1 MKKLQNSLY
10 ITRDGAYLHKE
21 RETLLV
27 EQTVEGQRKKLLQIP
42 IHSVGN
48 IFCFGNVMVSPQ
60 LMGFCGENGTQ
71 LAFYDAF
78 GRFQARVVGKQ
89 TGNVLLRRAQF
100 RLADCGD
107 SRENHIARNIVV
119 AKVHSSRVV
128 LQRHLRTYGS
138 NPDVSAAA
146 HRLRQ
151 IVTELKSQSDP
162 ARILGFE
169 GEAARHYFGVFSQL
183 INAQTGFTFDGRT
196 RRPPKDPVNA
206 MLSFMYSVLS
216 KEISG
221 ALQGVGLDPQVG
233 FLHEERPGRDSLALD
248 LLEEF
253 RAPIVDRLV
262 LTLINRQQV
271 KVGDFTTDMLG
282 GVAMKEDT
290 RRLLLQSWQARK
302 QEEVTH
308 PFLGEKVAVGLLPHV
323 QAMLLAQHLRGDLAE
338 YPPYVHR

>member
-10 ITRDGAYLHKE
+10 ITRDSAYLHKE

-27 EQTVEGQRKKLLQIP
+27 EQTVEGERKKLLQIP

-100 RLADCGD
+100 RSVD
-107 SRENHIARNIVV
+107 SDESHIARNIVV
-119 AKVHSSRVV
+119 AKVQSSRVV

-138 NPDVSAAA
+138 NLDISTVVG
-146 HRLRQ
+146 RLRQ
-151 IVTELKSQSDP
+151 IVAELKNQTDP
-162 ARILGFE
+162 EWMMGFE
-169 GEAARHYFGVFSQL
+169 GEAAHHYFGVFNQL
-183 INAQTGFTFDGRT
+183 ISSQAGFIFGGRT

-233 FLHEERPGRDSLALD
+233 FLHKERPGRDSLALD

-271 KVGDFTTDMLG
+271 KPNDFTTDILG
-282 GVAMKEDT
+282 GIAMKEDT

-302 QEEVTH
+302 QEEITH

-338 YPPYVHR
+338 YPPYFHR

>member
-1 MKKLQNSLY
+1 MKKLQNCLY

-27 EQTVEGQRKKLLQIP
+27 EQTIEGERKKLLQVP

-60 LMGFCGENGTQ
+60 LMGFCGESGTQ
-71 LAFYDAF
+71 LAFYDMF

-100 RLADCGD
+100 HYADSGK
-107 SRENHIARNIVV
+107 SHIARNIVA
-119 AKVHSSRVV
+119 AKVQSSRIV
-128 LQRHLRTYGS
+128 LQRHLRTYGA
-138 NPDVSAAA
+138 NTEVSAAA
-146 HRLRQ
+146 NRLRQ
-151 IVTELKSQSDP
+151 IVAELKNQTAAD
-162 ARILGFE
+162 RIRGFE
-169 GEAARHYFGVFSQL
+169 GEAARHYFGVFNQM
-183 INAQTGFTFDGRT
+183 ITAQSGFVFDGRT

-206 MLSFMYSVLS
+206 MLSFMYSLLS

-253 RAPIVDRLV
+253 RAPIIDRLV

-271 KVGDFTTDMLG
+271 KEGDFSTDMLG
-282 GVAMKEDT
+282 GVIMKEDA
-290 RRLLLQSWQARK
+290 RRLLLQSWQAKK
-302 QEEVTH
+302 QEEITH
-308 PFLGEKVAVGLLPHV
+308 PFLGEKVAVGLLPHM
-323 QAMLLAQHLRGDLAE
+323 QAMLLAQHLRGDLVE

>member
-1 MKKLQNSLY
+1 MKKLQNCLY
-10 ITRDGAYLHKE
+10 ITRDGAYLHKQ

-27 EQTVEGQRKKLLQIP
+27 EQTIEGERKKLLQVP

-60 LMGFCGENGTQ
+60 LMGFCGESGTQ
-71 LAFYDAF
+71 LAFYDMF

-100 RLADCGD
+100 RCADSGK
-107 SRENHIARNIVV
+107 SHIARNIVA
-119 AKVHSSRVV
+119 AKVQSSRIV
-128 LQRHLRTYGS
+128 LQRHLRTYGA
-138 NPDVSAAA
+138 NTDVSAAA
-146 HRLRQ
+146 NRLRQ
-151 IVTELKSQSDP
+151 IVTELKNQTASD
-162 ARILGFE
+162 RIRGFE
-169 GEAARHYFGVFSQL
+169 GEAARHYFGVFNQM
-183 INAQTGFTFDGRT
+183 ITAQNGFVFDGRT

-206 MLSFMYSVLS
+206 MLSFMYSLLS

-253 RAPIVDRLV
+253 RAPIIDRLV

-271 KVGDFTTDMLG
+271 KVGDFSTDMLG
-282 GVAMKEDT
+282 GVIMKEDA
-290 RRLLLQSWQARK
+290 RRLLLQSWQAKK
-302 QEEVTH
+302 QEEITH

-323 QAMLLAQHLRGDLAE
+323 QAMLLAQHLRGDLVE

>member
-1 MKKLQNSLY
+1 MKKLQNCLY
-10 ITRDGAYLHKE
+10 ITRDGAYLHKQ

-27 EQTVEGQRKKLLQIP
+27 EQTIEGERKKLLQVP
-42 IHSVGN
+42 IHSVGH

-60 LMGFCGENGTQ
+60 LMGFCGESGTQ
-71 LAFYDAF
+71 LAFYDMF

-100 RLADCGD
+100 RCADSGK
-107 SRENHIARNIVV
+107 SHIARNIVA
-119 AKVHSSRVV
+119 AKVQSSRIV
-128 LQRHLRTYGS
+128 LQRHLRTYGA
-138 NPDVSAAA
+138 NTDVSAAA
-146 HRLRQ
+146 NRLRQ
-151 IVTELKSQSDP
+151 IVTELKNQTASD
-162 ARILGFE
+162 RIRGFE
-169 GEAARHYFGVFSQL
+169 GEAARHYFGVFNQM
-183 INAQTGFTFDGRT
+183 ITAQSGFVFDGRT

-206 MLSFMYSVLS
+206 MLSFMYSLLS

-271 KVGDFTTDMLG
+271 KVGDFSTDMLG
-282 GVAMKEDT
+282 GVIMKEDT
-290 RRLLLQSWQARK
+290 RRVLLQSWQAKK
-302 QEEVTH
+302 QEEITH

-323 QAMLLAQHLRGDLAE
+323 QAMLLAQHLRGDLVE

>member
-1 MKKLQNSLY
+1 MKKLQNCLY

-27 EQTVEGQRKKLLQIP
+27 EQTIEGERKKLLQVP

-60 LMGFCGENGTQ
+60 LMGFCGESGTQ
-71 LAFYDAF
+71 LAFYDMF

-100 RLADCGD
+100 RCADSGK
-107 SRENHIARNIVV
+107 SHIARNIVA
-119 AKVHSSRVV
+119 AKVQSSRIV
-128 LQRHLRTYGS
+128 LQRHLRTYGA
-138 NPDVSAAA
+138 NTEVSAAA
-146 HRLRQ
+146 NRLRQ
-151 IVTELKSQSDP
+151 IVAELKNQTASD
-162 ARILGFE
+162 RIRGFE
-169 GEAARHYFGVFSQL
+169 GEAARHYFGVFNQM
-183 INAQTGFTFDGRT
+183 ITAQSGFVFDGRT

-206 MLSFMYSVLS
+206 MLSFMYSLFS

-271 KVGDFTTDMLG
+271 KVGDFSTDMLG
-282 GVAMKEDT
+282 GVIMNDDT
-290 RRLLLQSWQARK
+290 RRVLLQSWQAKK
-302 QEEVTH
+302 QEEITH

-323 QAMLLAQHLRGDLAE
+323 QAMLLAQHIRGDLKE